1 MGWMSW
7 ERFRCITDCDKYP
20 DDCIS
25 ERLFMEMADVMVR
38 DGYLAAG
45 YEYVN
50 IDDCWAEFERDE
62 SGRMVADKKRFPSGM
77 KALADYV
84 RNKKQSINS
93 RITFCN
99 TLQQHLDS
107 FERIE
112 VWFVWRL
119 WYTDVCWISRI
130 N

>member
-62 SGRMVADKKRFPSGM
+62 NGKMVADKKRFPSGM

-84 RNKKQSINS
+84 RKQNYI
-93 RITFCN
+93 F
-99 TLQQHLDS
+99 LDS
-107 FERIE
+107 QITLLKTFRFIRK
-112 VWFVWRL
+112 V
-119 WYTDVCWISRI
+119 
-130 N
+130 